1 MAQQVSSHETTHT
14 EACDEYNVFILLH
27 VSHQSAEFAV
37 DGGGHGTIGII
48 IGITVGIIIG
58 GGSGGVI
65 E

>member
-27 VSHQSAEFAV
+27 VGHQSA
-37 DGGGHGTIGII
+37 DGGTIG
-48 IGITVGIIIG
+48 GGTIG
-58 GGSGGVI
+58 GGSSGGGGVI